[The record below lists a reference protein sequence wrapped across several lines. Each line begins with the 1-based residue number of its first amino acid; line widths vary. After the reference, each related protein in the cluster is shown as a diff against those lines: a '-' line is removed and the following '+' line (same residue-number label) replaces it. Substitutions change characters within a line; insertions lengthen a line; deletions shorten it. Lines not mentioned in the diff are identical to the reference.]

1 MRTLIAQSATTA
13 CLLAFAVLTL
23 LSARRISGAQPAH
36 RYLWVLT
43 GWSFL
48 IQGSNSAFHDVFSI
62 YAFVQGP
69 GSRAMEALLVWHRIL
84 NHSRTFLLVAF
95 CAVTCVA
102 LVRCRR
108 GVPPPSLRASLAV
121 VVAGMGAGGLLG
133 WNEAAFS
140 YLTHF
145 TAVASWDAVELL
157 SMMAVL
163 LVGLSTGLMD
173 RTMWTC
179 LAITAFALALST
191 VWFVFLS
198 RTGLV
203 GEWAPKAFH
212 IHWTKAALYVV
223 MNVLVVR
230 EMRRL
235 GPGRPLRG
243 FYDTRH
249 VSAAPSLSV

>member
-1 MRTLIAQSATTA
+1 MRTLTAQSAITV
-13 CLLAFAVLTL
+13 CLLAFAVLML
-23 LSARRISGAQPAH
+23 LTARRIPGAQPVH
-36 RYLWVLT
+36 RYLWALT

-48 IQGSNSAFHDVFSI
+48 IQASNSAFHDAFSI
-62 YAFVQGP
+62 YAFTQGP
-69 GSRAMEALLVWHRIL
+69 GSEAWESLLAWHPVL
-84 NHSRTFLLVAF
+84 NHSRTLLLVAY
-95 CAVTCVA
+95 CGVTCVT
-102 LVRCRR
+102 LILCRR
-108 GVPPPSLRASLAV
+108 GRQPPALHRSVAI
-121 VVAGMGAGGLLG
+121 VVAGMGVGALLG

-163 LVGLSTGLMD
+163 LVGLSTGLID
-173 RTMWTC
+173 RTLWTC

-212 IHWTKAALYVV
+212 IHWAKAVLYVG
-223 MNVLVVR
+223 MNALVVR

-243 FYDTRH
+243 FYDARPATA
-249 VSAAPSLSV
+249 VPSLSG